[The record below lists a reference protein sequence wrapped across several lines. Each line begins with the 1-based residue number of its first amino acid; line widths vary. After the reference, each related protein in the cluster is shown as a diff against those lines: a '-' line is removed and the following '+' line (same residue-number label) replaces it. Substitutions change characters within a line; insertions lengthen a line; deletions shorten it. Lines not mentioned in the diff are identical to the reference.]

1 MSDFEANKIMELTCG
16 ASVYNPDTKDRE
28 VTECEIILSPQA
40 VGVLQGLAEDK
51 ELWLYITVK
60 GGGCSGYIYDLE
72 LREEEPGESHQVITQ
87 DTIRMAVHEL
97 DSSLLTGMTI
107 DYEEKLMGG
116 GFKMNNP
123 NANRSCGC
131 GLSFG

>member
-1 MSDFEANKIMELTCG
+1 
-16 ASVYNPDTKDRE
+16 
-28 VTECEIILSPQA
+28 
-40 VGVLQGLAEDK
+40 
-51 ELWLYITVK
+51 
-60 GGGCSGYIYDLE
+60 
-72 LREEEPGESHQVITQ
+72 
-87 DTIRMAVHEL
+87 VHEL